1 MRSENLKNFK
11 VSYVDARIKKD
22 TLYKMGIFLF
32 SFFYAFFLANL
43 PVDAFVDRDNYLIYA
58 EQAKYLLGL
67 NFSSGLLRLIF
78 NEPIWLLINI
88 FLSTFLNPENV
99 VRFIIFFSSF
109 CVSYFALNYSKRNFL
124 LLLIILFLPQVLKN
138 HIIHLRQGL
147 ALSFF
152 LIGWFSEKKYKKN
165 IFFLMSAFIHSSF
178 LFVLAFVFIDKI
190 VSTLKVDIYIKSIIC
205 FLAAITLLLLMGII
219 ASMLGA
225 RQAEEVVPVFGQ
237 ISGLGFLFWLVM
249 MILFLLQKEFV
260 VAKQSFIILCIIV
273 YLTTY
278 FFTPYTAR
286 IFESTM
292 LLILMAG
299 TYFTKELK
307 IFFIILVGIYFL
319 GQWYPLLDLPK
330 FGWGIEN
337 F

>member
-1 MRSENLKNFK
+1 MKGFK
-11 VSYVDARIKKD
+11 IIHMNDRIEKD
-22 TLYKMGIFLF
+22 TLYKFGFFFF
-32 SFFYAFFLANL
+32 SFFYATFLSSL
-43 PVDAFVDRDNYLIYA
+43 PIDAFVDRDNYLIYA
-58 EQAKYLLGL
+58 QQSGYLLGL
-67 NFSSGLLRLIF
+67 NYSSGLLRLIF
-78 NEPIWLLINI
+78 NEPVWLLINF
-88 FLSTFLNPENV
+88 FLSFVLDPENV
-99 VRFIIFFSSF
+99 VRLIIFFSSF
-109 CVSYFALNYSKRNFL
+109 FVSYYALNYSKKNL
-124 LLLIILFLPQVLKN
+124 ILLLIILLLPQILKN

-152 LIGWFSEKKYKKN
+152 LIGWFSNSKYRRN
-165 IFFLMSAFIHSSF
+165 ILLIMSAFIHSSF
-178 LFVLAFVFIDKI
+178 FFVLAFIFIDKI
-190 VSTLKVDIYIKSIIC
+190 VSTFKVDIYIKSIIC
-205 FLAAITLLLLMGII
+205 FLAAIVLLLLMGVL
-219 ASMLGA
+219 ASILGA
-225 RQAEEVVPVFGQ
+225 RQAEEIVVLGQ
-237 ISGLGFLFWLVM
+237 TSGLGFLFWLVM
-249 MILFLLQKEFV
+249 MFLFLLQKEFV

-307 IFFIILVGIYFL
+307 IIFIILVGIYFL

-330 FGWGIEN
+330 FGWGVEN

>member
-1 MRSENLKNFK
+1 MRYEKLKNFK
-11 VSYVDARIKKD
+11 VSFVGAHIKKD
-22 TLYKMGIFLF
+22 TLYKVGIILF
-32 SFFYAFFLANL
+32 SLFYACFLASL
-43 PVDAFVDRDNYLIYA
+43 PVNAFVDRDNYLIYA
-58 EQAKYLLGL
+58 EQADYILGL

-78 NEPIWLLINI
+78 NEPIWLLINL
-88 FLSTFLNPENV
+88 FLSLFLSAENV
-99 VRFIIFFSSF
+99 VRLIILFSSF
-109 CVSYFALNYSKRNFL
+109 CVSYFALSYSKRNLVL
-124 LLLIILFLPQVLKN
+124 LLLILFLPQVLKN

-152 LIGWFSEKKYKKN
+152 LIGWFSNNKYRRN
-165 IFFLMSAFIHSSF
+165 LFCVMSAFIHSSF
-178 LFVLAFVFIDKI
+178 LFVIAFVLIDKF

-205 FLAAITLLLLMGII
+205 LFAAISLLLLMGVL
-219 ASMLGA
+219 ASILGA
-225 RQAEEVVPVFGQ
+225 RQAEEIVPVFGQ
-237 ISGLGFLFWLVM
+237 VSGLGFLFWLAM
-249 MILFLLQKEFV
+249 MVLFLLQKEFT

-299 TYFTKELK
+299 TYFNKELK
-307 IFFIILVGIYFL
+307 YFFIVLIGIYFL

-330 FGWGIEN
+330 FGWGVEN

>member
-1 MRSENLKNFK
+1 MKSFK
-11 VSYVDARIKKD
+11 FSFVDARIKKD
-22 TLYKMGIFLF
+22 TLYKMGILLF
-32 SFFYAFFLANL
+32 SFLYAFFLANL

-58 EQAKYLLGL
+58 EKANYLLGL

-88 FLSTFLNPENV
+88 FLSIFLNPENV

-109 CVSYFALNYSKRNFL
+109 CVSYFALNYSKRNLL

-152 LIGWFSEKKYKKN
+152 LIGWFSEKKHKKN
-165 IFFLMSAFIHSSF
+165 MFFLISAFIHSSF

-205 FLAAITLLLLMGII
+205 FLAAITLLSLMGGV

-225 RQAEEVVPVFGQ
+225 RQAEEVITVAQ
-237 ISGLGFLFWLVM
+237 TSGFGFLFWLVM

-286 IFESTM
+286 IFESTI

-319 GQWYPLLDLPK
+319 GQWYLLLDLPK
-330 FGWGIEN
+330 FGWGVEN